1 MPSIVSENLSK
12 YETIRNSKYHL
23 RKKKKKV
30 TNIKQVGVLKDV
42 RAQKLPRTDFFKTLT
57 AGRK

>member
-1 MPSIVSENLSK
+1 MKQFVILNTISE
-12 YETIRNSKYHL
+12 
-23 RKKKKKV
+23 KKKKKV